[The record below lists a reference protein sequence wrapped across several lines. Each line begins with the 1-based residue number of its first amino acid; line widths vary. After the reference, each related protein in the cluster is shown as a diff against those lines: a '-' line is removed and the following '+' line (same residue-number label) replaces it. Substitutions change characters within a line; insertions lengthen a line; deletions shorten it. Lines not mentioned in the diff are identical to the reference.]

1 MTCRSPR
8 GRSVLGCAAVVLT
21 GAASARADEPVATTS
36 GSLNM
41 SADGGVVAWPQEQ
54 PGGGYRFAV
63 ARAGETPSTIG
74 PRLADAPPFD
84 VARGRGGTPIVV
96 VWTQGCS
103 LKRRRCDVRTLS
115 TSTGHSRSLTRV
127 PYAGGGPPAVAQHGR
142 RIAYTVASFRGSRRS
157 RVRCDVPYTRLLT
170 GTSHP
175 DRPHRLDRG
184 SCAGIVQL
192 DVDGAYV
199 ALLAEPTDSTGG
211 RGSEARVVRV
221 TGGRSRTLQ
230 RESQGE
236 ESNYLDEVTLD
247 GGAVYTARDGFRQ
260 PNVFT
265 RIDPRTGRRTDA
277 RAFTTLT
284 GGYARDHGRQY
295 YTQTATGGVDT
306 ECPGATGTPCLVV
319 AGTDPFATAART
331 LVPVLTLRVAPDIVY
346 ADGALTLSGTL
357 TRRRVSRK
365 AVVAEVPVAGT
376 PVVLQTA
383 RLGPRGPSPF
393 TAAGTATVVTDA
405 QGRWSI
411 ARPAPHPPATG
422 YLTTAGEPGAIGVAS
437 SAAPYPPIW
446 VHMAITAATRSGDG
460 IVTLSGTI
468 DPPQPGRTVRVDRRA
483 KRQCGLPF
491 TAGPTPSTADTPA
504 GCQDLFTAPD
514 PAATAAV
521 STDGSRFTVSRPGPA
536 GGSYRAA
543 LPYPGT
549 AALYSG
555 ESAQVN
561 VP

>member
-8 GRSVLGCAAVVLT
+8 WRSVLACALAVVLT
-21 GAASARADEPVATTS
+21 GAAGARADEPMATTEQ
-36 GSLNM
+36 SLTM
-41 SADGGVVAWPQEQ
+41 AADGGVVAWPQKQ

-63 ARAGETPSTIG
+63 ARAGEAPRTVG
-74 PRLADAPPFD
+74 PRLAEAPPFD

-103 LKRRRCDVRTLS
+103 LKRRRCDARTLS
-115 TSTGHSRSLTRV
+115 TSTGHSRRLTRI

-142 RIAYTVASFRGSRRS
+142 RIAYTVASFRGSGRS

-170 GTSHP
+170 GTARRN
-175 DRPHRLDRG
+175 RPHRLDRG
-184 SCAGIVQL
+184 HCASIDQL
-192 DVDGAYV
+192 DVDGAYL
-199 ALLAEPTDSTGG
+199 ALLAAPTDSTGG
-211 RGSEARVVRV
+211 RGSEARIVRV

-236 ESNYLDEVTLD
+236 ESNYLDAVTLD

-265 RIDPRTGRRTDA
+265 RIDPRTGRRTEA
-277 RAFTTLT
+277 QAFTTLV

-306 ECPGATGTPCLVV
+306 ECPGATGTACLVV
-319 AGTDPFATAART
+319 SGTDPFATAART

-346 ADGALTLSGTL
+346 ADGSLTLSGTL
-357 TRRRVSRK
+357 TRRRVSRT
-365 AVVAEVPVAGT
+365 AVLAEVPVAGT
-376 PVVLQTA
+376 PVTLQTA

-393 TAAGTATVVTDA
+393 TPAGAATATDG

-411 ARPAPHPPATG
+411 VLPAPHPPATG
-422 YLTTAGEPGAIGVAS
+422 YLATAGTPGAIGVAS

-446 VHMAITAATRSGDG
+446 VHMAVTSATRSGDG
-460 IVTLSGTI
+460 MVTLRGTI
-468 DPPQPGRTVRVDRRA
+468 DPPQPGRTARVDRRT
-483 KRQCGLPF
+483 KRQCGLSF
-491 TAGPTPSTADTPA
+491 TAGPTPSTVDTPT
-504 GCQDLFTAPD
+504 GCQDLFTTPD

-521 STDGSRFTVSRPGPA
+521 STDGSRFAVSRPGPA
-536 GGSYRAA
+536 GDSYRAA

-549 AALYSG
+549 AAVYSG
-555 ESAQVN
+555 ESAQVT